1 MRVSKKKIAG
11 PKAAKQSRPALRV
24 IRTSADSSG
33 PAIRWSKVMTAQ
45 TRIAEGYYDRDDVRD
60 LLLGEVMKELTNH

>member
-1 MRVSKKKIAG
+1 
-11 PKAAKQSRPALRV
+11 
-24 IRTSADSSG
+24 
-33 PAIRWSKVMTAQ
+33 MTAQ